1 MGAILSKV
9 VPVTFSTIASFSR
22 MIWRSEQTSPRKS
35 DMKPQPFARGRTL
48 NDYVFEFYYIM
59 YIYRPM
65 YIFRCA
71 YLSKNIYIYI

>member
-1 MGAILSKV
+1 
-9 VPVTFSTIASFSR
+9 
-22 MIWRSEQTSPRKS
+22 
-35 DMKPQPFARGRTL
+35 MKPQPFARGRTL

-71 YLSKNIYIYI
+71 YLSNNIYIYIYLDVLPMTSGSKLHFLPH